1 MEAPDMESR
10 FSKDVDRNCP
20 LSEYPRPQMQRR
32 DWVCLNGLWDYAIL
46 PDGEI
51 PGEWQGKILVPFS
64 PEAPLSGVNRILKPD
79 ETLWYHCEFDSAAD
93 VLEKRT
99 ILHFGAVDQRA
110 VVFVNGKEA
119 GKHRGGYTAFEIDI
133 TELLTE
139 GENQLLVQVSDPFD
153 REGDA
158 RGKQSLKPGGIW
170 YTPQSG
176 IWQTVWMETVP
187 VEYISK
193 LRIEPNFDEG
203 TCQITVVS
211 RSDESV
217 ILNID
222 GVSYVG
228 RTNRPV
234 EIKPDE
240 FHPWS
245 PEDPHLY
252 RFSVRMGED
261 EVESYFGLRKFSV
274 EKDSEGV
281 SRLFLNGVPYFHN
294 GLLDQGYWPD
304 GLYTAPT
311 DEAMVYDIQT
321 MKDMGFNCLRKH
333 IKIEPDRWYYHCDR
347 LGMLVW
353 QDMPSGGGTYSPL
366 VMFPPLMLNGLS
378 FKDSKYKLFAR
389 ENESG
394 RSQYYRDLESMID
407 QLYNVVSIAVWVPF
421 NEGWGQ
427 FDSQKAFEFI
437 RKRDASR
444 TIDHASGWHDQHIG
458 EVQSLH
464 VYFKPVKF
472 RKDKFGRAVCLTEF
486 GGITL
491 GIEGHTFDAKESGY
505 FRSADL
511 GSLKEDFKKLYEK
524 QIFPAWDK
532 GLAAAIYTQV
542 SDVEGEVNGIL
553 TYDREVEKIP
563 REAMRDL
570 FSKINERNSAAVIA
584 AGEK

>member
-1 MEAPDMESR
+1 MESR
-10 FSKDVDRNCP
+10 FAKDVDRNCP
-20 LSEYPRPQMQRR
+20 LSEYPRPQMKREQ
-32 DWVCLNGLWDYAIL
+32 WTCLNGPWDYAVL
-46 PDGEI
+46 PEGEK
-51 PGEWQGKILVPFS
+51 PEEWQGKILVPFS
-64 PEAPLSGVNRILKPD
+64 PEAPLSGVGRIVQPD
-79 ETLWYHCEFDSAAD
+79 ETLWYHRTFSWQDD
-93 VLEKRT
+93 VPGSRT
-99 ILHFGAVDQRA
+99 ILHFGAADQRA
-110 VVFVNGKEA
+110 AVFINGKEA
-119 GKHRGGYTAFEIDI
+119 GKHRGGYTSFEMDI
-133 TELLTE
+133 TDYLAE
-139 GENQLLVQVSDPFD
+139 GENQILVMVSDPFD

-176 IWQTVWMETVP
+176 IWQTVWTETVP
-187 VEYISK
+187 EEYISK
-193 LRIEPNFDEG
+193 LRIEPDFDSR
-203 TCQITVVS
+203 TCRITVVS
-211 RSDESV
+211 SADESV
-217 ILNID
+217 ILNLD
-222 GVSYVG
+222 GVSYIG

-234 EIKPDE
+234 ELKPE
-240 FHPWS
+240 KFHPWS
-245 PEDPHLY
+245 PEDPYLY
-252 RFSVRMGED
+252 SFRVRMGDD

-274 EKDSEGV
+274 EKDGNGTP
-281 SRLFLNGVPYFHN
+281 RLFLNGAPYFHN

-311 DEAMVYDIQT
+311 DEAMIYDIET
-321 MKDMGFNCLRKH
+321 MKEMGFNCLRKH

-366 VMFPPLMLNGLS
+366 VMFPPLMLKGLS
-378 FKDSKYKLFAR
+378 FKDKKYKLFAR
-389 ENESG
+389 EDESG

-407 QLYNVVSIAVWVPF
+407 QLYNAVSIAVWVPF

-427 FDSQKAFEFI
+427 FDSAKAVDFI

-464 VYFKPVKF
+464 VYFKPF
-472 RKDKFGRAVCLTEF
+472 RFEKDRYGRAVCLTEF

-491 GIEGHTFDAKESGY
+491 GLEGHTFDAKESGY

-511 GSLKEDFKKLYEK
+511 DSLKKDFRKLYEK
-524 QIFPAWDK
+524 QIFPAWEK

-542 SDVEGEVNGIL
+542 SDVEGEVNGLL

-563 REAMRDL
+563 REELKSL
-570 FSKINERNSAAVIA
+570 FREINEKNAAALA
-584 AGEK
+584 AE

>member
-1 MEAPDMESR
+1 MESK
-10 FSKDVDRNCP
+10 FTKDVDRNCP
-20 LSEYPRPQMQRR
+20 LSEYPRPQMHRKQ
-32 DWVCLNGLWDYAIL
+32 WVCLNGPWDYAIL
-46 PDGEI
+46 PDGER
-51 PGEWQGKILVPFS
+51 PEEWQGKILVPFS
-64 PEAPLSGVNRILKPD
+64 PEAPLSGVNRILQPE
-79 ETLWYHCEFDSAAD
+79 ETLWYHREFSCTEDITG
-93 VLEKRT
+93 KRI

-110 VVFVNGKEA
+110 VVYVNGKEA
-119 GKHRGGYTAFEIDI
+119 GKHRGGYTAFELDI
-133 TELLTE
+133 TDCLIE

-158 RGKQSLKPGGIW
+158 RGKQALKPGGIW

-187 VEYISK
+187 EEYISK
-193 LRIEPNFDEG
+193 LRIEPDFDSRS
-203 TCQITVVS
+203 CQITVVS

-217 ILNID
+217 ILNLD

-234 EIKPDE
+234 ELKPDG
-240 FHPWS
+240 FHAWS
-245 PEDPHLY
+245 PEDPYLY
-252 RFSVRMGED
+252 HFSIRMGED

-274 EKDSEGV
+274 EKDSEGNA
-281 SRLFLNGVPYFHN
+281 RLFLNGVPYFHN

-311 DEAMVYDIQT
+311 DEAMIYDIQT
-321 MKDMGFNCLRKH
+321 MKEMGFNCLRKH

-353 QDMPSGGGTYSPL
+353 QDMPSGGGTYSPV
-366 VMFPPLMLNGLS
+366 VMFPPLMFKGLT
-378 FKDSKYKLFAR
+378 FKDNKYKLFSR

-394 RSQYYRDLESMID
+394 RSQYYRDLEAMID
-407 QLYNVVSIAVWVPF
+407 QLYNVVSLAVWVPF

-427 FDSQKAFEFI
+427 FDSKKALEFVQ
-437 RKRDASR
+437 KRDASR

-458 EVQSLH
+458 EMQSLH
-464 VYFKPVKF
+464 VYFKPVRF
-472 RKDKFGRAVCLTEF
+472 RKDRLGRAVCLTEF

-491 GIEGHTFDAKESGY
+491 GLEGHTFDAKESGY
-505 FRSADL
+505 FRSASLDT
-511 GSLKEDFKKLYEK
+511 LKEDFKKLYEK
-524 QIFPAWDK
+524 QIFPAWEK

-563 REAMRDL
+563 REDIKKL
-570 FSKINERNSAAVIA
+570 FGRINETNAAVLTA
-584 AGEK
+584 AE

>member
-1 MEAPDMESR
+1 MVRS
-10 FSKDVDRNCP
+10 
-20 LSEYPRPQMQRR
+20 Q
-32 DWVCLNGLWDYAIL
+32 WTCLNGQWDYAIL
-46 PDGEI
+46 PEREN
-51 PGEWQGKILVPFS
+51 PKEWQGKILVPFS
-64 PEAPLSGVNRILKPD
+64 PEAPLSGVNRILQPD
-79 ETLWYHCEFDSAAD
+79 ETLWYHREFSYQDDGTESR
-93 VLEKRT
+93 V
-99 ILHFGAVDQRA
+99 ILHFGAIDQRA
-110 VVFVNGKEA
+110 TVSINGKEA
-119 GKHRGGYTAFEIDI
+119 GKHRGGYTAFELDI
-133 TELLTE
+133 TEYLEE

-176 IWQTVWMETVP
+176 IWQTVWMEKVP
-187 VEYISK
+187 KEYISE
-193 LRIEPNFDEG
+193 LRIEPDFDG
-203 TCQITVVS
+203 KACQITVVS
-211 RSDESV
+211 SSDESV
-217 ILNID
+217 ILNLD

-234 EIKPDE
+234 ELKPDD

-252 RFSVRMGED
+252 TFKVRMGDD

-274 EKDSEGV
+274 EKDEAGKP
-281 SRLFLNGVPYFHN
+281 RLFLNGVPYFHN

-311 DEAMVYDIQT
+311 DEAMIYDIQT

-366 VMFPPLMLNGLS
+366 VMFPPLMLRGLT
-378 FKDSKYKLFAR
+378 FKDKRYKLFAR

-394 RSQYYRDLESMID
+394 RAQYYRDLESMID
-407 QLYNVVSIAVWVPF
+407 QLFNVVSIAVWVPF

-427 FDSQKAFEFI
+427 FDSAKAVDFI
-437 RKRDASR
+437 SKRDRSR
-444 TIDHASGWHDQHIG
+444 TIDHASGWHDQNIG
-458 EVQSLH
+458 EIQSLH
-464 VYFKPVKF
+464 IYFKPVKY
-472 RKDKFGRAVCLTEF
+472 RDDRHGRAVCLTEF

-491 GIEGHTFDAKESGY
+491 GLEGHTFEAKESGY
-505 FRSADL
+505 IRSADL
-511 GSLKEDFKKLYEK
+511 SALTEDFKKLYEK

-542 SDVEGEVNGIL
+542 SDVEGEVNGLL
-553 TYDREVEKIP
+553 TYDREVEKVP
-563 REAMRDL
+563 REELREL
-570 FSKINERNSAAVIA
+570 FSRINEKNAAVLSA
-584 AGEK
+584 E